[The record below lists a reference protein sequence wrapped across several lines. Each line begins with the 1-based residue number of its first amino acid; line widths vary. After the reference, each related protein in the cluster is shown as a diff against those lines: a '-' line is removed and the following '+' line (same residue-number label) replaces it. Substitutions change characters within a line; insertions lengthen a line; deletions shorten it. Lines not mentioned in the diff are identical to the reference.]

1 MTVAMVWCVN
11 VVCVSSLV
19 TQGVY
24 NIMFPSTSTPMWFI
38 MPCT

>member
-19 TQGVY
+19 TLGVC
-24 NIMFPSTSTPMWFI
+24 MFPYKYINVVRHALYT
-38 MPCT
+38 